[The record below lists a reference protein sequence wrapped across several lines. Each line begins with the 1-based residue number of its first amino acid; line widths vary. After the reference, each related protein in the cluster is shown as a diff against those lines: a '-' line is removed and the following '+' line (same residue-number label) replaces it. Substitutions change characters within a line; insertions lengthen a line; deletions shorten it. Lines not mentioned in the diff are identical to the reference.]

1 MKLNE
6 IQDMKRIDFDNIHHT
21 MEDLLFHLSRYKFV
35 GRFLKKEWDVLEVGC
50 GTGYGSNFLAQFCK
64 SINGCELDTELVKK
78 ASEKFDK
85 KSNLTYSYNPVKDS
99 YDVVVALEVIEH
111 MSIEHGLEFLKFIDS
126 KLSKNGL
133 AFIST
138 PQRIDNP
145 SQNRKQY
152 HINEYSKDEF
162 QEVLET
168 FFSKV
173 LIFSQN
179 DEIISAQNPDNAWN
193 YMAICFKSL

>member
-1 MKLNE
+1 M
-6 IQDMKRIDFDNIHHT
+6 
-21 MEDLLFHLSRYKFV
+21 
-35 GRFLKKEWDVLEVGC
+35 
-50 GTGYGSNFLAQFCK
+50 
-64 SINGCELDTELVKK
+64 
-78 ASEKFDK
+78 
-85 KSNLTYSYNPVKDS
+85 
-99 YDVVVALEVIEH
+99 VALEVIEH